1 MLLHSGGVRIRRSDL
16 LVAFG
21 LLLLGQTEIALSGVP
36 GDALQAHVYW
46 AAVAVA
52 ALFRRTRPTLFAV
65 VAVGGLIPVLWLDL
79 VPSWSVIFP
88 VAAPLAVFGVGLYG
102 RNATSS
108 ALQATG
114 FALAG
119 LGVFWAN
126 QLSGESTSSY
136 LGFEWVRVV
145 TIYLGAAGAG
155 VLLRDRTDAV
165 EAARMKLESLPPA
178 ETEIDGAVTE
188 SRQVIARE
196 VHAVVRRCLDRMQTA
211 IEAAQR
217 SLNGAPESAVAAV
230 EQARALSRQAMDEM
244 RSMLGLLRADPVREI
259 PDPEPA
265 PGWQDQATT
274 WLKDQALVL
283 LLLANGLLSAYFTWA
298 DAELIGGDLGLV
310 WRMLGATAMAALF
323 IPMRRWP
330 LVPVIGVPLLVFVR
344 AYLLDDRFPFDFFVW
359 SAIFVAAAYLRPTW
373 KAALG
378 GAFIIASTMATA
390 LAIEPET
397 PWQAIAAASITALVI
412 WLVGLACRDRVAQ
425 TLEIEAIDT
434 AERRRREEATSRAI
448 REQRLGVARELH
460 DLVGHSLTAI
470 TLQCAGVER
479 MIPADLPK
487 AAETLKVIE
496 GLSKEASG
504 ELASLF
510 VALSGL
516 REPVLPK
523 LDAVPELV
531 DRIGAQGPDVQLK
544 TTGDLSLAPV
554 GPGAAAYRILQESLN
569 NAGKYSSGP
578 VRARVDIHS
587 DGIEVLVLNPDE
599 GGISDGFNLG
609 LVGIRERAEAY
620 GGRLTAGPDGRGQ
633 WRVQAELPLPP
644 ATTSPL
650 S

>member
-16 LVAFG
+16 LVALG
-21 LLLLGQTEIALSGVP
+21 LLLLGQAEIAMSGVS
-36 GDALQAHVYW
+36 GDALVAHVYW
-46 AAVAVA
+46 ATVAVA
-52 ALFRRTRPTLFAV
+52 AVFRRTTPTLFAA
-65 VAVGGLIPVLWLDL
+65 VAVGGLVPVLWLDL
-79 VPSWSVIFP
+79 IPSWSVIFP
-88 VAAPLAVFGVGLYG
+88 VAAPLAVFGVGLYTRSG
-102 RNATSS
+102 TS
-108 ALQATG
+108 AVQAVG
-114 FALAG
+114 FALIG
-119 LGVFWAN
+119 IGIFWAN
-126 QLSGESTSSY
+126 QLSGESTSTY

-155 VLLRDRTDAV
+155 ILLRDRTDAV
-165 EAARMKLESLPPA
+165 EAARVKLESLPPA
-178 ETEIDGAVTE
+178 ETEIDNAVTE
-188 SRQVIARE
+188 SRQEIARE
-196 VHAVVRRCLDRMQTA
+196 VHAVVRRCLDRIQTA

-217 SLNGAPESAVAAV
+217 SLNGAPEQAVAAV

-265 PGWQDQATT
+265 PGWLDLAAT
-274 WLKDQALVL
+274 WVKDQALVL

-298 DAELIGGDLGLV
+298 DAELIGGDLGLA
-310 WRMLGATAMAALF
+310 WRMLGATATAAVF
-323 IPMRRWP
+323 IPRRRWP
-330 LVPVIGVPLLVFVR
+330 VVPVVGVPVLIFIRV
-344 AYLLDDRFPFDFFVW
+344 YLLDDRFPFDFFVW

-378 GAFIIASTMATA
+378 GAFIVVSTVSLAV
-390 LAIEPET
+390 AIEPET

-412 WLVGLACRDRVAQ
+412 WLVGMACRDRVAQ
-425 TLEIEAIDT
+425 TLEIEEIESS
-434 AERRRREEATSRAI
+434 ERQRREEATRRAI

-479 MIPADLPK
+479 MIPTEITK
-487 AAETLKVIE
+487 AEMTLGVVQ

-531 DRIGAQGPDVQLK
+531 ERIEDRGQDIQLE
-544 TTGDLSLAPV
+544 TTGDLSRAPV

-599 GGISDGFNLG
+599 GGVSDGFNLG

-620 GGRLTAGPDGRGQ
+620 GGKLTAGPDGRGQ